1 LNNKNRK
8 YIEKDGAL
16 ARRFQSVY
24 IAEPSVEDTISILR
38 GIALCLTWYSAALSY
53 LIMGAVVNYFF
64 KIGTKEKY
72 ELHHKVPITDSAG
85 IS

>member
-1 LNNKNRK
+1 
-8 YIEKDGAL
+8 
-16 ARRFQSVY
+16 
-24 IAEPSVEDTISILR
+24 
-38 GIALCLTWYSAALSY
+38 
-53 LIMGAVVNYFF
+53 VVNYFF